1 MKLQHATA
9 HEIEL
14 PTLYRLLQLRSQV
27 FVVEQRSPY
36 LDVDGKDL
44 LAETTHIWA
53 TESDGG
59 SELLGYVR
67 VLAGSAG
74 TDDPADAADT
84 ADAVV
89 IGRVCVAPTAR
100 GRGLG
105 ATLMTAAHEVV
116 GDTSEVVLHAQTH
129 LEGWYGRF
137 GYVRSGPDFDDAGV
151 PHLPMVRPAPGKP
164 NGPAR

>member
-1 MKLQHATA
+1 MKLQHAAA
-9 HEIEL
+9 HDIEL

-36 LDVDGKDL
+36 LDLDGNDL
-44 LAETTHIWA
+44 SAETTHIWA

-67 VLAGSAG
+67 VLTGSAG
-74 TDDPADAADT
+74 GADGAVGAVG
-84 ADAVV
+84 AVV
-89 IGRVCVAPTAR
+89 GRVCVAPAAR

-116 GDTSEVVLHAQTH
+116 GDMSEVVLHAQTH
-129 LEGWYGRF
+129 LEAWYGRF

-151 PHLPMVRPAPGKP
+151 PHVPMVRPAPGKSD
-164 NGPAR
+164 GPAR

>member
-1 MKLQHATA
+1 MKLQHAHA
-9 HEIEL
+9 HDIEL
-14 PTLYRLLQLRSQV
+14 TTLYRLLQLRSQV
-27 FVVEQRSPY
+27 FVVEQRSLY
-36 LDVDGKDL
+36 LDLDGKDL
-44 LAETTHIWA
+44 LPATTHLWA

-67 VLAGSAG
+67 VLTESAG
-74 TDDPADAADT
+74 TADGA
-84 ADAVV
+84 V

-100 GRGLG
+100 ARGLG

-116 GDTSEVVLHAQTH
+116 GDTSAVVLHAQTH

-151 PHLPMVRPAPGKP
+151 PHLPMARPAPAKP
-164 NGPAR
+164 DRPAR